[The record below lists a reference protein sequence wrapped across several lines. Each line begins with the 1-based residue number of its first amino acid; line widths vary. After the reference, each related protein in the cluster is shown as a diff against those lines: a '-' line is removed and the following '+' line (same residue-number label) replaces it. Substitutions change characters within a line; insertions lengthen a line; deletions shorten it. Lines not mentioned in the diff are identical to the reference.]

1 MTTAPPNHKLTNV
14 IKGRKVQAVQQ
25 SDTDLILQF
34 EDGSNMRIKLAEPTS
49 SVMVRDTQNK
59 MEYAD

>member
-1 MTTAPPNHKLTNV
+1 MTLNHKLTNV
-14 IKGRKVQAVQQ
+14 IKGRKIQAVQQ

-34 EDGSNMRIKLAEPTS
+34 EDGSTVRIKLAEPTS
-49 SVMVRDTQNK
+49 SVMVRDGQNK

>member
-1 MTTAPPNHKLTNV
+1 MAPNHKLTNV

-25 SDTDLILQF
+25 SDTDMVLQF
-34 EDGSNMRIKLAEPTS
+34 EDGSTMKIKLAGPTD
-49 SVMVRDTQNK
+49 SVMVRDAQNK

>member
-1 MTTAPPNHKLTNV
+1 MAPNHKLTNV

-25 SDTDLILQF
+25 SDVDLVLQF
-34 EDGSNMRIKLAEPTS
+34 EDGSTMRIKLAEPTS
-49 SVMVRDTQNK
+49 SVMVRDAQNK

>member
-1 MTTAPPNHKLTNV
+1 MAPNHKLTNV

-25 SDTDLILQF
+25 SDTDMILQF
-34 EDGSNMRIKLAEPTS
+34 EDGSTMRVKLAEPTD
-49 SVMVRDTQNK
+49 SVMVRDAQNK

>member
-1 MTTAPPNHKLTNV
+1 MVPNHKLANV

-25 SDTDLILQF
+25 SDTDMILQF
-34 EDGSNMRIKLAEPTS
+34 EDGSTMHIKLAEPTS
-49 SVMVRDTQNK
+49 SVMVRDVQNK

>member
-1 MTTAPPNHKLTNV
+1 MAPNHKLTNV
-14 IKGRKVQAVQQ
+14 IKGRKIQAIQQ
-25 SDTDLILQF
+25 SDVDLIIQF
-34 EDGSNMRIKLAEPTS
+34 EDGSTMHVKLAEPTS

>member
-1 MTTAPPNHKLTNV
+1 MTPNHKLTNV

-25 SDTDLILQF
+25 SDTDLVLQF
-34 EDGSNMRIKLAEPTS
+34 EDGSTVRIKLAEPTS
-49 SVMVRDTQNK
+49 SVMVRDAQNK